1 MDRSSKVEAP
11 EMAPHR
17 ATSRPATQR
26 GRAEI
31 TEEKDAD
38 SQEGQAAEL

>member
-31 TEEKDAD
+31 TEKDAD